1 MPTKPLQEL
10 LLELDETLRSGGTI
24 NDEDRELLEQL
35 HEDLNAVLGPEPA
48 PEPHT
53 LREHISDAIVR
64 VQAEH
69 PRLSN
74 LLSATLDALSDL
86 GL

>member
-24 NDEDRELLEQL
+24 KDEDRELLEQL
-35 HEDLNAVLGPEPA
+35 HVDLTAVLGPEPT

-53 LREHISDAIVR
+53 LRDHISDAIDR

-69 PRLSN
+69 PRLSS